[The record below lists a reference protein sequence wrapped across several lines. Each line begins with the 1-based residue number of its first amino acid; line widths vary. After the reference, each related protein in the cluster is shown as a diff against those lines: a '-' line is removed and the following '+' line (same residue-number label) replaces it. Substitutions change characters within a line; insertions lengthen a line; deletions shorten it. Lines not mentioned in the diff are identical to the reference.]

1 MAQPPP
7 EGEEPGEQV
16 AEVGGEE
23 EGAEGEGGVGQHAHG
38 QGRQA
43 ERGEGGPDGGALRCN
58 QDNSQYWPLCVSIHV
73 TPEVWKQLL
82 SMYTMKAGAM

>member
-7 EGEEPGEQV
+7 EGEEPGDQV
-16 AEVGGEE
+16 AEVVGEE

-38 QGRQA
+38 EGRQA

-58 QDNSQYWPLCVSIHV
+58 RDKSQYWLTGDCV
-73 TPEVWKQLL
+73 EVFT
-82 SMYTMKAGAM
+82 SYPRFGSSF

>member
-7 EGEEPGEQV
+7 EGEEPGDQV
-16 AEVGGEE
+16 AEVVGEE

-38 QGRQA
+38 EGRQA

-58 QDNSQYWPLCVSIHV
+58 RDNSQYWPLCRSIHV
-73 TPEVWKQLL
+73 IPEVWKQLL

>member
-16 AEVGGEE
+16 AEVVGEE

-38 QGRQA
+38 QGRQP

-58 QDNSQYWPLCVSIHV
+58 RDNSQYWRQCSVMYFIHV
-73 TPEVWKQLL
+73 IVMYIPEVWKQLL
-82 SMYTMKAGAM
+82 SM